1 MRIAITGGTG
11 FVGAALIT
19 KLLNQQNEITALV
32 RDRKKLKASGAVR
45 VVEGDLE
52 DANALEE
59 LARGAD
65 IFINLAGVTHARF
78 EEDFTRVNVDGAVRA
93 AKAAAA
99 INAKFIHISS
109 MSARKPSVSPY
120 AQSKFA
126 SEAAIAA
133 ASGANPHLSLRL
145 PAIYGPGDMVTLPF
159 FKLVKSGFALEPKTT
174 PPARAS
180 ILYVEDAASAILM
193 AGNEAPPGLV
203 YEVGDDAPDGHA
215 WAEIGA
221 VLGQAMGKSPK
232 SIRAPRGLVAAYHGI
247 VRTSE
252 RLFNRPPSLRP
263 GQINE
268 FFHPDWVA
276 RDNLLSNATGW
287 RAATP
292 LEEGFA
298 KTALWY
304 QENGLL

>member
-1 MRIAITGGTG
+1 MRVAVTGGTG

-19 KLLNQQNEITALV
+19 TLLNRQDEITALV

-45 VVEGDLE
+45 VIEGDLDNE
-52 DANALEE
+52 EALSDLAN
-59 LARGAD
+59 GAD
-65 IFINLAGVTHARF
+65 IFINLAGVTHARS
-78 EEDFTRVNVDGAVRA
+78 DQDYARVNVDGAVRA

-99 INAKFIHISS
+99 HGAKFIHISS
-109 MSARKPSVSPY
+109 MSARVPNVSPY
-120 AQSKFA
+120 AQSKYD
-126 SEAAIAA
+126 SETAVAK
-133 ASGANPHLSLRL
+133 ASGANPQLSLRL
-145 PAIYGPGDMVTLPF
+145 PAIYGPGDLVTLPF
-159 FKLVKSGFALEPKTT
+159 FKLVKSGFALEPKTN

-180 ILYVEDAASAILM
+180 ILYVDDAAQAILAAAQTAP
-193 AGNEAPPGLV
+193 AGAV
-203 YEVGDDAPDGHA
+203 YEVGDGSVDGHA
-215 WAEIGA
+215 WTEIGE
-221 VLGQAMGKSPK
+221 VLGRVLGKTPK
-232 SIRAPRGLVAAYHGI
+232 SIKAPRAIVAAYHSLI
-247 VRTSE
+247 RTGE
-252 RLFNRPPSLRP
+252 RLLKRAPSVRA

-276 RDNLLSNATGW
+276 RDNLLSEKTDW